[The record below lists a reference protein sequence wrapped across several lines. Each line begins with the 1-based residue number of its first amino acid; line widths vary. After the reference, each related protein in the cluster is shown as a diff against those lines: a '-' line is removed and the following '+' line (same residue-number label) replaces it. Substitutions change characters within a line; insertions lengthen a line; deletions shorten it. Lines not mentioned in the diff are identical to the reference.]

1 MVELV
6 IGDIICL
13 MRRIP
18 AHTHHMKHGMWDKSA
33 SGSHEVRGKT
43 LGIIGYGNIGSQL
56 SVIAEALGMRV
67 VFYDIEEKLAMGNAH
82 RCSTLNELLEQSD
95 VVTLHVD
102 GRKSNTGFFGE
113 DQFAHM
119 KQDSIFINLSRGF
132 VADLDA
138 LKKHLDSGHISGA
151 AVDVFPVEPKKSGD
165 EFLTSLA
172 DEDNMILTPHI
183 GGSTLEAQK
192 SIGQFVSQ
200 RLEDYWF
207 RGSTMLS
214 VNLPQIT
221 LSDIRSNFRIA
232 HLHANLPGVL
242 AKVNRVLGEEN
253 INIAAQA
260 LGHRR
265 RNRLC
270 GHRCGPAPQ
279 PEGFGRTRSHRRHD
293 PYACDQLTI
302 PIRQTPLRYEC
313 IVGVPITYWLEPP
326 QCMNPNAVCRNRPVL
341 RYQVHFSQNKR
352 IIICVRNRSNL
363 LQRIGLQLVDRVLEI
378 LKILKILVYTGES
391 HIRDLIKITQR
402 FQNGP
407 ADLVG
412 FDLSQSSGT
421 KILFDLLA
429 KSLQI
434 VFLDRTALACLA
446 TPEITLFLSNCS
458 ALPERFTT
466 NNIVVSSVVKR
477 LEHFGHSRL
486 RRMEWPSSLMRVSTT
501 LVSGF

>member
-1 MVELV
+1 MAKVSLEKDKIKFLLVEGVHQKAIDSLRAAGYTNIEFHKGALDTEELKASIRDAHFIGLRSRTHLTEEVIAAAEKLVAIGCFCIGTNQVDLAHAGKRGIAVFNAPYSNTRSVVELV
-6 IGDIICL
+6 ICDIICL

-18 AHTHHMKHGMWDKSA
+18 AHTHHMRHGLWDKSA

-260 LGHRR
+260 LGT
-265 RNRLC
+265 
-270 GHRCGPAPQ
+270 
-279 PEGFGRTRSHRRHD
+279 EGEIGYVVTDVAQRPSQKALD
-293 PYACDQLTI
+293 ELAAIEGTI
-302 PIRQTPLRYEC
+302 R
-313 IVGVPITYWLEPP
+313 
-326 QCMNPNAVCRNRPVL
+326 
-341 RYQVHFSQNKR
+341 
-352 IIICVRNRSNL
+352 
-363 LQRIGLQLVDRVLEI
+363 
-378 LKILKILVYTGES
+378 
-391 HIRDLIKITQR
+391 
-402 FQNGP
+402 
-407 ADLVG
+407 
-412 FDLSQSSGT
+412 
-421 KILFDLLA
+421 
-429 KSLQI
+429 
-434 VFLDRTALACLA
+434 
-446 TPEITLFLSNCS
+446 
-458 ALPERFTT
+458 
-466 NNIVVSSVVKR
+466 
-477 LEHFGHSRL
+477 
-486 RRMEWPSSLMRVSTT
+486 MRVIS
-501 LVSGF
+501 

>member
-1 MVELV
+1 MPKALLLENIHPDAAQSLRDHGFEVECLRGALNEDELIDALEDVDLLGIRSKTSVTSKVIDARPTLTPSAASASAPISRSRLCGKHGVAVFNAPYSNTRSVVELV

-260 LGHRR
+260 LGT
-265 RNRLC
+265 
-270 GHRCGPAPQ
+270 
-279 PEGFGRTRSHRRHD
+279 EGEIGYVVTDVAQRPSQKALD
-293 PYACDQLTI
+293 ELAAIEGTI
-302 PIRQTPLRYEC
+302 R
-313 IVGVPITYWLEPP
+313 
-326 QCMNPNAVCRNRPVL
+326 
-341 RYQVHFSQNKR
+341 
-352 IIICVRNRSNL
+352 
-363 LQRIGLQLVDRVLEI
+363 
-378 LKILKILVYTGES
+378 
-391 HIRDLIKITQR
+391 
-402 FQNGP
+402 
-407 ADLVG
+407 
-412 FDLSQSSGT
+412 
-421 KILFDLLA
+421 
-429 KSLQI
+429 
-434 VFLDRTALACLA
+434 
-446 TPEITLFLSNCS
+446 
-458 ALPERFTT
+458 
-466 NNIVVSSVVKR
+466 
-477 LEHFGHSRL
+477 
-486 RRMEWPSSLMRVSTT
+486 MRVIS
-501 LVSGF
+501 